1 MAKKI
6 EKTIYCPIRL
16 ILGNDSGFCVI
27 IYECPNNNWIRSYVL
42 EYSEMPRLVT
52 FIDEGESKVVLKQT
66 TEEYFLFGTVDD
78 EEIEGIFIRR
88 DWQFKK

>member
-1 MAKKI
+1 
-6 EKTIYCPIRL
+6 
-16 ILGNDSGFCVI
+16 
-27 IYECPNNNWIRSYVL
+27 
-42 EYSEMPRLVT
+42 MPRLVT